1 MTNKS
6 STQARFKESS
16 FKKGKFIAEQE
27 HRSFN
32 NLLEYLLD
40 NYIKD
45 YERKNGTIS
54 ENTLKELK

>member
-6 STQARFKESS
+6 STNARFEDIA
-16 FKKGKFIAEQE
+16 FKKGKFIAKQQ

-40 NYIKD
+40 ECIKK
-45 YERKNGTIS
+45 YEKENGSIS
-54 ENTLKELK
+54 QSDLEEW